1 MPNTLNNSFAYN
13 GQVTIKVKDMK
24 SKKILETRHIKNAGT
39 KNLFKFLC
47 ECLIGDYIA
56 NSRPRYLDA
65 SANQYNFS
73 EGSGQIN
80 PFENNLYYRSILNNS
95 NIVREENQVKLTSQ
109 ITTTLE
115 NYHARYSATILKN
128 QMDETARKDGI
139 TSLAL
144 FNSPD
149 LSDKSTT
156 MLAWINITNDQGN
169 PDPINIG
176 DNQAILIE
184 WDLSFDNYIKN
195 IIE

>member
-1 MPNTLNNSFAYN
+1 MPNTLNNSFTYN
-13 GQVTIKVKDMK
+13 GSVTIKVKDMK

-47 ECLIGDYIA
+47 ECLIGDYVA

-65 SANQYNFS
+65 SSSQYQFN
-73 EGSGQIN
+73 EGSGQVSG
-80 PFENNLYYRSILNNS
+80 FSTNLYYRSILNNA

-109 ITTTLE
+109 VTQTLE

-128 QMDETARKDGI
+128 QMDETAKVDGL
-139 TSLAL
+139 SALAL

-149 LSDKSTT
+149 LSDNSSTL
-156 MLAWINITNDQGN
+156 LAWINITDDLGN
-169 PDPINIG
+169 PTPINIEN
-176 DNQAILIE
+176 NQAILIE

-195 IIE
+195 IID

>member
-1 MPNTLNNSFAYN
+1 MPNTLNNSFAYT

-47 ECLIGDYIA
+47 ECLIGNYVA
-56 NSRPRYLDA
+56 NNRPRYLDA
-65 SANQYNFS
+65 SSSLYQFS
-73 EGSGQIN
+73 EQLSQIN
-80 PFENNLYYRSILNNS
+80 AFETNLYYRSILS
-95 NIVREENQVKLTSQ
+95 NPNIIKEENKVTLTSQ

-115 NYHARYSATILKN
+115 NYHARYSAIILKN
-128 QMDETARKDGI
+128 QMDETARTNGI
-139 TSLAL
+139 RSLAL
-144 FNSPD
+144 FNSPE

-156 MLAWINITNDQGN
+156 MLAWINITDDQGN
-169 PDPINIG
+169 SDPIEIN

>member
-1 MPNTLNNSFAYN
+1 MPNILNNSFIYN
-13 GQVTIKVKDMK
+13 GEVTIKIKDMK
-24 SKKILETRHIKNAGT
+24 SKKIIETRHIKNAGT

-56 NSRPRYLDA
+56 NNRPRYLDA
-65 SANQYNFS
+65 SASQYLFNAS
-73 EGSGQIN
+73 LSSVDS
-80 PFENNLYYRSILNNS
+80 FETNLYYRSILNNA

-109 ITTTLE
+109 ITKTLE

-128 QMDETARKDGI
+128 QMDEEAKNKGLVA
-139 TSLAL
+139 LAL
-144 FNSPD
+144 CNSPN
-149 LSDKSTT
+149 LSDNSSA

-169 PDPINIG
+169 PDPINID